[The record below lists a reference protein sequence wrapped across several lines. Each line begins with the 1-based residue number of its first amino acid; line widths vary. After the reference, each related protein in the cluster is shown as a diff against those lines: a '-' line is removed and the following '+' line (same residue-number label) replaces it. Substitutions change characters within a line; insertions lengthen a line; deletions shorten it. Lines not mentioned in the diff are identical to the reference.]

1 VRICL
6 AGTHWLRAASGART
20 VNTATRPTP
29 VGRAVLCAPLRQIGE
44 AQIRQHRATTYHS
57 IYRADNQLLVSQ
69 HGYGIPVLQSGFVI

>member
-1 VRICL
+1 
-6 AGTHWLRAASGART
+6 
-20 VNTATRPTP
+20 
-29 VGRAVLCAPLRQIGE
+29 VLCAPLRQIGE